1 MRHQHGNITRRD
13 FIGTASFAAAACA
26 AGCATRGAAPGLRA
40 AGDMRAVLLHLGHNM
55 WKDSQ
60 TEMGLS
66 EPHWDKAVRHMAA
79 CGLNTLVV
87 DVGEGM
93 RFESHPELAIR
104 GSWAADKVRDFV
116 RSANALGIE
125 VVPKLNFSACH
136 DAWLGEYHRMI
147 STRKY
152 YEVTADLIRETADAF
167 CSPRYFHLGMDEEI
181 FWHQRNY
188 DIAIIRGAEL
198 WWHDLLHFVGC
209 AEKAGCRAWIWSDFG
224 WKHPDFVTR
233 CPKSVLQSNWYYD
246 DACTGFDVAKMSP
259 KDPYR
264 PMVAFFAELEKAGF
278 DQVPCGSNW
287 VSSQRREKKV
297 DADGV
302 IGDLVRHCRKTVA
315 PERLKGF
322 MMTSWNYITDDK
334 SCAFACRGMDLL
346 AEALKA

>member
-1 MRHQHGNITRRD
+1 MELTRRD
-13 FIGTASFAAAACA
+13 FIGTASLAAGAALT
-26 AGCATRGAAPGLRA
+26 GCATGSPVAAYRA
-40 AGDMRAVLLHLGHNM
+40 PGDMRAVLLHLGHNM

-60 TEMGLS
+60 TKLGLN
-66 EPHWDKAVRHMAA
+66 EPLWDRAVRHVAES
-79 CGLNTLVV
+79 GLNTLVV
-87 DVGEGM
+87 DIGEGM
-93 RFESHPELAIR
+93 RFESHPELAIE
-104 GSWAADKVRDFV
+104 GSWSVDKVRDFV

-152 YEVTADLIRETADAF
+152 YEVVADLIREAADVF

-188 DIAIIRGAEL
+188 DIAIIRGADL
-198 WWHDLLHFVGC
+198 WWHDLLYFVGC
-209 AEKAGCRAWIWSDFG
+209 AEKAGCRAWVWSDFG
-224 WKHPDFVTR
+224 WKHPDFVTK

-246 DACTGFDVAKMSP
+246 DDCTGFDVAKMDP

-264 PMVAFFAELEKAGF
+264 PMVGFFAELEKAGF

-287 VSSQRREKKV
+287 VSGQRREKKV

-322 MMTSWNYITDDK
+322 LMTSWNYITDEK

-346 AEALKA
+346 ADALKD